1 MVEIK
6 NKFSDFVDHLQR
18 KITSEIELLDKN
30 SKFKNDKWYRK
41 EGGGGLTMVIENGNV
56 FEKGGVNVSKVH
68 GILPKSMSE
77 ILGVDQSDFFA
88 CGISMVLHPK
98 NPMAPT
104 FHSNLRYFELY
115 KKNKIIDCWFGGG
128 LDLTPYYL
136 FEKDVSFFHNCCK
149 KVCDKFNSNYYIK
162 FKEKC
167 DKYFWNTHRNEA
179 RGVGGLFFDYCRGKS
194 KAEMNNWLMFVQELG
209 NNFMNPYLDI
219 VRKRTEMRYSKQNV
233 DWQQIRRGRY
243 VEFNLL
249 HDKGTLFGLKTKG
262 RIESILISMP
272 PSVKWSYDFIP
283 EKGSDEENLIKILK
297 SPKNWI

>member
-6 NKFSDFVDHLQR
+6 DKFSDFVNRLQK
-18 KITSEIELLDKN
+18 KITSEIELLDQK
-30 SKFKNDKWYRK
+30 SKFKNDKWARK

-77 ILGVDQSDFFA
+77 LLGVDQSDFFA
-88 CGISMVLHPK
+88 CGISVVLHPK

-104 FHSNLRYFELY
+104 FHSNLRFFELY
-115 KKNKIIDCWFGGG
+115 QKNKIIDCWFGGG

-136 FEKDVSFFHNCCK
+136 FEKDAHLFHSSCK
-149 KVCDKFNSNYYIK
+149 KICDKFNSNYYIK
-162 FKEKC
+162 FKENC

-179 RGVGGLFFDYCRGKS
+179 RGIGGLFFDYCRGKS
-194 KAEMNNWLMFVQELG
+194 KDEMNNLLMLVQELG
-209 NNFMNPYLDI
+209 NNFMDPYLGI
-219 VRKRTEMRYSKQNV
+219 VRKRTKMRYSKQNV

-272 PSVKWSYDFIP
+272 PRVKWNYDSKP
-283 EKGSDEENLIKILK
+283 RKGSDEENLIKILK

>member
-6 NKFSDFVDHLQR
+6 NKFSDFVDHLQA
-18 KITSEIELLDKN
+18 KITSEIELLDNN

-136 FEKDVSFFHNCCK
+136 FEKDVSLFHNCCK
-149 KVCDKFNSNYYIK
+149 KVCDKFNSNYYTK

-194 KAEMNNWLMFVQELG
+194 KDEMNNWLMFVQELG

-219 VRKRTEMRYSKQNV
+219 VRKRTQMRYSKQNV

-272 PSVKWSYDFIP
+272 PSVKWSYDFKP

>member
-1 MVEIK
+1 MAEIK
-6 NKFSDFVDHLQR
+6 DKFSDFITHLQK
-18 KITSEIELLDKN
+18 KITSEIELLDQK
-30 SKFKNDKWYRK
+30 SKFKNDKWIRK

-77 ILGVDQSDFFA
+77 LLGVDQSDFFA

-104 FHSNLRYFELY
+104 FHSNLRFFELY
-115 KKNKIIDCWFGGG
+115 QKNKIIDCWFGGG

-136 FEKDVSFFHNCCK
+136 FEKDAHLFHSSCK
-149 KVCDKFNSNYYIK
+149 KICDKFSSNYYIK

-194 KAEMNNWLMFVQELG
+194 KDEMNNWLMFIQELG
-209 NNFMNPYLDI
+209 NSFMDPYLDI
-219 VRKRTEMRYSKQNV
+219 VRKRTKMRYSKQNA
-233 DWQQIRRGRY
+233 DWQQIRRGRD

-249 HDKGTLFGLKTKG
+249 HDKGTLFGLKTNG
-262 RIESILISMP
+262 RIESILMSMP
-272 PSVKWSYDFIP
+272 PRVKWNYDSKP